1 MRIRISVG
9 DLELRTD
16 GIDLT
21 KRDIRSL
28 MRQMVAYT
36 AALAAA
42 GQAEEKESPPI
53 GFAAHIERAPDIV
66 EDLSEWFEEAP

>member
-28 MRQMVAYT
+28 MRQMVGYS

-42 GQAEEKESPPI
+42 GQVEEKESPPI

>member
-1 MRIRISVG
+1 MRIRISIG

-28 MRQMVAYT
+28 MRQMVAYS
-36 AALAAA
+36 AALATTA
-42 GQAEEKESPPI
+42 QSEEKESPPI

>member
-28 MRQMVAYT
+28 MRQMVGYS

-42 GQAEEKESPPI
+42 GQFEEKESPPI

>member
-1 MRIRISVG
+1 MRIRITVG

-21 KRDIRSL
+21 QKDIRSL
-28 MRQMVAYT
+28 MRQMVAYS
-36 AALAAA
+36 AALASST
-42 GQAEEKESPPI
+42 QPEEKETSPI
-53 GFAAHIERAPDIV
+53 GFAAHIERAPDVV